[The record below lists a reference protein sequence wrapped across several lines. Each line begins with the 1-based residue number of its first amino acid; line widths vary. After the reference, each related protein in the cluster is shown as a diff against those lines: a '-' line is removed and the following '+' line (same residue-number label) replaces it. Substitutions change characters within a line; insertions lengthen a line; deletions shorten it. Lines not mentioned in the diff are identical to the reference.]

1 MSTFSWHFSWSY
13 LSLFYCPCHKT
24 FEKITQ
30 WRTDIPGM
38 LFLQIIGVELSD
50 LPNGHESSALVRKL
64 RHMGNKISLKNF
76 ASNTQKAAG
85 QNRVKNLG
93 SICCC
98 YTFFWVLYNFDLPNR
113 NYNEGGQKKM
123 ILGDFNGHLRATTW
137 GWSPLQ
143 KKVLR
148 LLRLAGSN
156 FPNFFRVWQIG
167 QKFWAEIFYM
177 LIFVWSAT
185 KNGETFED

>member
-1 MSTFSWHFSWSY
+1 
-13 LSLFYCPCHKT
+13 
-24 FEKITQ
+24 
-30 WRTDIPGM
+30 M

-76 ASNTQKAAG
+76 ASNTQKSRRPKPCQKSG
-85 QNRVKNLG
+85 LNLLLLHIFLRFSIISTFQTEIIMKGVKRKWSWEILTV
-93 SICCC
+93 ICA
-98 YTFFWVLYNFDLPNR
+98 LLL
-113 NYNEGGQKKM
+113 EGGLHSK
-123 ILGDFNGHLRATTW
+123 
-137 GWSPLQ
+137 